1 MTSSSERV
9 SSTWSRDDITSCE
22 CKEKPYRHV
31 HCPCFGCQGRA
42 TDRKTELRHW
52 KETHEFAVENSS
64 YQSDVN
70 SDVFTIFCSNK
81 IHMISCVGKRTEL

>member
-1 MTSSSERV
+1 MTLQAV
-9 SSTWSRDDITSCE
+9 SVKKSRIDTFAVLALDARAEQLT
-22 CKEKPYRHV
+22 EK
-31 HCPCFGCQGRA
+31 Q
-42 TDRKTELRHW
+42 LRHW

-64 YQSDVN
+64 YQSDVD